1 MRLFRPPVRSWG
13 LCLLL
18 AAALM
23 VPRLAAAAERLRIGI
38 LPVVDTL
45 PLQVADVAGDFA
57 AQGLPVELMAFQ
69 SALERDAALQAGE
82 LDGYFGDLLN
92 TILLMRAG
100 EHLRIVTTVFRTHPD
115 HRMFGVVTAPGSPL
129 VTAGDLAGRAVA
141 ISRATIIEYLLDRLL
156 AAGGVDPGAVEKQ
169 DIKKIP
175 LRLQMVL
182 AGQVPAALLPEPL
195 LTLAESKGGRVL
207 LDDRALDMSETILAL
222 TGKALERNPDL
233 GPRFLAA
240 YRAAV
245 ERINAAPENFK
256 DLLVSRTQFP
266 LPVKDR
272 YRVPVFPPVAPPSPA
287 DVAAVQDWLE
297 ANGMGGA
304 RLDYADV
311 VLNP

>member
-1 MRLFRPPVRSWG
+1 MHRFQAAVWSWG
-13 LCLLL
+13 LCLFL

-23 VPRLAAAAERLRIGI
+23 APCAVSAADRLRIGI

-45 PLQVADVAGDFA
+45 PLQVGDVEGDFT
-57 AQGLPVELMAFQ
+57 AQGLAVELVVFQ

-92 TILLMRAG
+92 TILLMRTG
-100 EHLRIVTTVFRTHPD
+100 EHLRIVTTVFHTHPD
-115 HRMFGVVTAPGSPL
+115 YRMFGVVTAPGSPL
-129 VTAGDLAGRAVA
+129 VTAGELAGQAVA

-156 AAGGVDPGAVEKQ
+156 AAGGIDPGAVEKQ

-175 LRLQMVL
+175 IRLQMLL

-207 LDDRALDMSETILAL
+207 LDDRTLDMSETILAL
-222 TGKALERNPDL
+222 TGKALAQNPGL
-233 GPRFLAA
+233 APRFLAA
-240 YRAAV
+240 YRTSVA
-245 ERINAAPENFK
+245 RINAAPESFK
-256 DLLVSRTQFP
+256 ELLVTRTQFP

-272 YRVPVFPPVAPPSPA
+272 YRVPVFPPVAPPGPA
-287 DVAAVQDWLE
+287 DVAAVQDWLDG
-297 ANGMGGA
+297 NGMGGA
-304 RLDYADV
+304 RLVYADV